1 VRLEELKR
9 AKDERPFRPFV
20 IRMADGKEVRVTH
33 PDALAW
39 AVDEADED
47 NGEVEEPDIVFC
59 VIPSGNRIVIDLALD
74 TSLEQAPVE
83 PKGKAK
89 KKGKGKGKG
98 GSK

>member
-1 VRLEELKR
+1 MRLEELKR

-39 AVDEADED
+39 AILEPDDD

-59 VIPSGNRIVIDLALD
+59 VVPNGNRIVIDLDLVTA
-74 TSLEQAPVE
+74 LEQE
-83 PKGKAK
+83 PFEPEGKAR
-89 KKGKGKGKG
+89 KKGKGKGKE
-98 GSK
+98 K